1 MMPATT
7 LVIRGGRVVT
17 ADARGT
23 VLEDGSVLIAGN
35 RIVAVAASDDPRIAL
50 AVEAG
55 AQVIDA
61 AGGFVLPGLINTH
74 THFGMTL
81 FRGTA
86 DDRDLQG
93 FLAAVWPLETAFVT
107 ADTVRLGVSI
117 AIAESL
123 QAGVTTAAD
132 MFFYPET
139 STQVAEQL
147 GFRLIA
153 GPTLINGLTVEHP
166 DFDTAFAAARTW
178 LAEHEPGLGLRT
190 TICPHSSY
198 TLTEPQLLRVAAL
211 GAEFDALVQIHAAEN
226 GGEMDLVRDQHGA
239 TPIEVMQRTGILEG
253 NVLLAHAVHLTDT
266 DLDLIEARFERT
278 RGLAHCPAS
287 NMKLAS
293 GVARVPEILARGIAL
308 GLGTDGPASSND
320 LDLFLAMRLS
330 GMLHALTSG
339 PGAVTARQLV
349 EMATIGG
356 ARALGIEHLT
366 GSLEAGKLADVV
378 ILDGSSPLAVGVDPF
393 STLVYSLGR
402 AEVRTVLVDGVVRV
416 RDGAALGVDPVALHD
431 EVAALYA
438 QYPAVTAAAAAA
450 S

>member
-1 MMPATT
+1 MTPATT
-7 LVIRGGRVVT
+7 LVIRNGQVVT
-17 ADARGT
+17 ADERGT
-23 VLEDGSVLIAGN
+23 VLQGGSVLIAGN
-35 RIVAVAASDDPRIAL
+35 RIVAVTAGDDRR
-50 AVEAG
+50 VEAAIESG

-61 AGGFVLPGLINTH
+61 GGGFVLPGLINTH

-93 FLAAVWPLETAFVT
+93 FLAAVWPLEEAFVT
-107 ADTVRLGVSI
+107 PDSVRLGVSI

-132 MFFYPET
+132 MFFYPDT
-139 STQVAEQL
+139 STAVAAQL

-153 GPTLINGLTVEHP
+153 GPTLINGLTVEHA
-166 DFDTAFAAARTW
+166 DFETAFAAARAW
-178 LAEHEPGLGLRT
+178 LAEHEPGLALRA

-198 TLTEPQLLRVAAL
+198 TLTEPQLLRIAAL

-226 GGEMDLVRDQHGA
+226 PGEMDLVRDQHNA
-239 TPIEVMQRTGILEG
+239 TPVEVMQRTGILEG
-253 NVLLAHAVHLTDT
+253 NVLLAHAVHLSDS
-266 DLDLIEARFERT
+266 DLDLLAARFERS

-293 GVARVPEILARGIAL
+293 GVARIPEILARGIAV

-330 GMLHALTSG
+330 GMLHALSSG
-339 PGAVTARQLV
+339 PGSVTARQLV

-356 ARALGIEHLT
+356 ARALGIDHQT

-378 ILDGSSPLAVGVDPF
+378 ILEGSTPLGVGIDPF

-416 RDGAALGVDPVALHD
+416 RDGAALGVDPVALRD

-438 QYPAVTAAAAAA
+438 QYPAVTAA

>member
-1 MMPATT
+1 MTPATT
-7 LVIRGGRVVT
+7 LVIGNGQVVT
-17 ADARGT
+17 ADERGT
-23 VLEDGSVLIAGN
+23 VLQGGSVLIAGN
-35 RIVAVAASDDPRIAL
+35 RIVAVTAGDDRR
-50 AVEAG
+50 VEAAIESG

-61 AGGFVLPGLINTH
+61 GGGFVLPGLINTH

-93 FLAAVWPLETAFVT
+93 FLAAVWPLEEAFVT
-107 ADTVRLGVSI
+107 PDSVRLGVSI

-132 MFFYPET
+132 MFFYPDT
-139 STQVAEQL
+139 STAVAAQL

-153 GPTLINGLTVEHP
+153 GPTLINGLTVEHA
-166 DFDTAFAAARTW
+166 DFETAFAAARAW
-178 LAEHEPGLGLRT
+178 LAEHEPGLALRA

-198 TLTEPQLLRVAAL
+198 TLTEPQLLRIAAL

-226 GGEMDLVRDQHGA
+226 PGEMDLVRDQHNA

-253 NVLLAHAVHLTDT
+253 NVLLAHAVHLSDS
-266 DLDLIEARFERT
+266 DLDLLAARFERS

-293 GVARVPEILARGIAL
+293 GVARIPEILARGIAV

-330 GMLHALTSG
+330 GMLHALSSG
-339 PGAVTARQLV
+339 PGSVTARQLV

-356 ARALGIEHLT
+356 ARALGIDHQT

-378 ILDGSSPLAVGVDPF
+378 ILEGSTPLGVGIDPF

-416 RDGAALGVDPVALHD
+416 RDGAALGVDPVALRD

-438 QYPAVTAAAAAA
+438 QYPAVTAA

>member
-1 MMPATT
+1 MMPAPT
-7 LVIRGGRVVT
+7 LVIRGGRIVT
-17 ADARGT
+17 ADPNGT
-23 VLEDGSVLIAGN
+23 VIEGGSVLISGN
-35 RIVAVAASDDPRIAL
+35 RIVAVTAAGDPRIDA
-50 AVEAG
+50 AIEAG
-55 AQVIDA
+55 ARIIDA

-93 FLAAVWPLETAFVT
+93 FLAAVWPLEEAFVNP
-107 ADTVRLGVSI
+107 DSVRLGVSI

-139 STQVAEQL
+139 STQVAEEL

-153 GPTLINGLTVEHP
+153 GPTLLNGLTVEHA
-166 DFDTAFAAARTW
+166 DFDAAFAAARTW
-178 LAEHEPGLGLRT
+178 LAEHEPGLGLRA

-198 TLTEPQLLRVAAL
+198 TLTEPQLLRIAAL

-226 GGEMDLVRDQHGA
+226 AGEMDLVRDQHGA
-239 TPIEVMQRTGILEG
+239 TPIEVLQRTGILEG
-253 NVLLAHAVHLTDT
+253 NVLLAHAVHLTDS
-266 DLDLIEARFERT
+266 DLDLIEARFERS

-356 ARALGIEHLT
+356 ARALGIDHRT

-378 ILDGSSPLAVGVDPF
+378 ILDGSTPLAVGVDPF

-416 RDGAALGVDPVALHD
+416 RDGAALGVDLVALRD

-438 QYPAVTAAAAAA
+438 LYPAVTAAA
-450 S
+450 SS

>member
-1 MMPATT
+1 MTPATT
-7 LVIRGGRVVT
+7 LVIRNGQVVT
-17 ADARGT
+17 ADERGT
-23 VLEDGSVLIAGN
+23 VLQGGSVLIAGN
-35 RIVAVAASDDPRIAL
+35 RIVAVTAGDDRR
-50 AVEAG
+50 VEAAIESG

-61 AGGFVLPGLINTH
+61 GGGFVLPGLINTH

-93 FLAAVWPLETAFVT
+93 FLAAVWPLEEAFVT
-107 ADTVRLGVSI
+107 PDSVRLGVSI

-132 MFFYPET
+132 MFFYPDT
-139 STQVAEQL
+139 STAVAAQL

-153 GPTLINGLTVEHP
+153 GPTLINGLTVEHA
-166 DFDTAFAAARTW
+166 DFETAFAAARAW
-178 LAEHEPGLGLRT
+178 LAEHEPGLALRA

-198 TLTEPQLLRVAAL
+198 TLTEPQLLRIAAL

-226 GGEMDLVRDQHGA
+226 PGEMDLVRDQHNA

-253 NVLLAHAVHLTDT
+253 NVLLAHAVHLSDS
-266 DLDLIEARFERT
+266 DLDLLAARFERS

-293 GVARVPEILARGIAL
+293 GVARIPEILARGIAV

-330 GMLHALTSG
+330 GMLHALSSG
-339 PGAVTARQLV
+339 PGSVTARQLV

-356 ARALGIEHLT
+356 ARALGIDHQT

-378 ILDGSSPLAVGVDPF
+378 ILEGSTPLGVGIDPF

-416 RDGAALGVDPVALHD
+416 RDGAALGVDPVALRD

-438 QYPAVTAAAAAA
+438 QYPAVTAA